1 LADFYDA
8 HNNFDRDHCFLYKKR
23 RVKKIQ
29 FPYVSCSPQNSS
41 ILVRN
46 IFASIIPSPIQLN
59 IDCKNKQESA
69 AKSRNFAGYSSE

>member
-1 LADFYDA
+1 M
-8 HNNFDRDHCFLYKKR
+8 
-23 RVKKIQ
+23 KKIQ